1 MESHCRFPTYP
12 FLSTS
17 ALRLLSYF
25 SLCPPSDIRH
35 LPSNSHGRAMMMVV
49 ALKYPTF
56 HYKGPNVEC
65 TGILLTFFVDLHPTF
80 GSTFPEFPKCNRMRC
95 HCPGSQ
101 RTPLVSIRHQ
111 IGLLFLVAL
120 DVFPFYTFP
129 FVSSLLFSVP
139 FLFILFLLF
148 ALLCLAYLSF
158 LFLSRTKGDDGGSTP
173 QIPHFS
179 LPMPKCGRC
188 WNFTYFFLGPP
199 SDLWIHLSRV
209 PQVQAH
215 ALPLS

>member
-1 MESHCRFPTYP
+1 MPTNFAWTLHGILRRKMKRGQMENHCRFPTYP

-65 TGILLTFFVDLHPTF
+65 TGILLTFFLDLHPTLDL
-80 GSTFPEFPKCNRMRC
+80 

-101 RTPLVSIRHQ
+101 GTPLVSICQRL
-111 IGLLFLVAL
+111 GLL
-120 DVFPFYTFP
+120 
-129 FVSSLLFSVP
+129 S
-139 FLFILFLLF
+139 LF
-148 ALLCLAYLSF
+148 AFAYLTSAEPT
-158 LFLSRTKGDDGGSTP
+158 LCRSIVQEP
-173 QIPHFS
+173 
-179 LPMPKCGRC
+179 RC
-188 WNFTYFFLGPP
+188 PRP
-199 SDLWIHLSRV
+199 SPLVSRV
-209 PQVQAH
+209 PQVPAD
-215 ALPLS
+215 ALSLPCVPKNV